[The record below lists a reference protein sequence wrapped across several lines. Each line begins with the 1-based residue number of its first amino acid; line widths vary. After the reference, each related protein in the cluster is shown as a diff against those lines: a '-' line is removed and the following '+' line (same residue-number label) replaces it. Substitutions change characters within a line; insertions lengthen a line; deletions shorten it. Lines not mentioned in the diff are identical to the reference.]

1 MIVYRANIDG
11 CILLTPDW
19 SHPTDERA
27 SGGPSAGHCSGAG
40 LQSRLGV
47 ALDCRNRW
55 GEWPPGEPGR
65 EVTPLPPTDEAR
77 DEVEASIKAY
87 RRERRAK
94 REAKG

>member
-1 MIVYRANIDG
+1 MAGQVQAIALELDYSPGWV
-11 CILLTPDW
+11 
-19 SHPTDERA
+19 SH
-27 SGGPSAGHCSGAG
+27 
-40 LQSRLGV
+40 QY
-47 ALDCRNRW
+47 RNRW